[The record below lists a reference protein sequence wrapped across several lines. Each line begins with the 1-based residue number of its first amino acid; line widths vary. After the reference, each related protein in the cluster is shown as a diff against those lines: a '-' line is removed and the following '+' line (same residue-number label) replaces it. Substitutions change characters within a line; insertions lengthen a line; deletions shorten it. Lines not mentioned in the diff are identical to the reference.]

1 MNTYVQ
7 SPSRIPT
14 SSRSTTLKGLLRS
27 TISPTDKLIITQVL
41 LDAEKELKNYQVE
54 ISRLR
59 TAILTLES
67 KQEGVKR
74 MMDKYRSLLSPI
86 HRVPPEVLK
95 NIFEYSCRINHL
107 NMGSLP
113 PAMTLSAVCGRW
125 RELVLNT
132 PSLWSSISIDYLYW
146 ERGSCEFLN
155 RLTCRFMERSR
166 TSPLTLNLEFCAFDF
181 NEADDDAISTV
192 EALVHN
198 CSRWYDVTWCFR
210 RQAMNNSMFAP
221 IRGHLP
227 MLQYLDIRAD
237 EEGSDEDELSWGLF
251 SECPSLHSVSLA
263 IGNPLSDSIDLPW
276 QRIMSLTI
284 DAGAANPDDILR
296 VLSICPSIRRLELP
310 SIYGFTI
317 EPTVVRP
324 SQLESL
330 SITAYKSEHLS
341 LLPHLTTPRLS
352 SIEICGGYLGRHFWG
367 PDTWDECLFTSFL
380 VRSSCTITSLHLRW
394 LPITDT
400 QVLPLLE
407 LLPSLRTLRL
417 QECTRT
423 YPRTN
428 QKNSIVTRTFLN
440 RLTMDCESLVTT
452 LVPRLIH
459 LELLVVNNGLEQQA
473 LMEMLSSRWF
483 PDPSHAS
490 CNVVESLK
498 SFSLTVVGMRE
509 GSTHDPEC
517 FALLQYFRDSG
528 LLVTTSY
535 KSTLP

>member
-380 VRSSCTITSLHLRW
+380 VASYHGHASITPTRALAQFAHSSPAGMYTYISADQPKEQHCDENFFESPHNGLRESGHNPSSPAHPPGTARRQQW
-394 LPITDT
+394 LGAASFDGDA
-400 QVLPLLE
+400 V
-407 LLPSLRTLRL
+407 
-417 QECTRT
+417 
-423 YPRTN
+423 
-428 QKNSIVTRTFLN
+428 
-440 RLTMDCESLVTT
+440 LTMVSGPFAC
-452 LVPRLIH
+452 
-459 LELLVVNNGLEQQA
+459 VVQRG
-473 LMEMLSSRWF
+473 
-483 PDPSHAS
+483 
-490 CNVVESLK
+490 
-498 SFSLTVVGMRE
+498 
-509 GSTHDPEC
+509 
-517 FALLQYFRDSG
+517 
-528 LLVTTSY
+528 
-535 KSTLP
+535 